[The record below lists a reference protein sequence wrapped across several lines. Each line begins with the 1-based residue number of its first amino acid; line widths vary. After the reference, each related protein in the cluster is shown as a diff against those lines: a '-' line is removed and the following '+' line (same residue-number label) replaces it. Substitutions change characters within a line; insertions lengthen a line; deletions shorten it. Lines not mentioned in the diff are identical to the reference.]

1 MRTLGKEEIELVSG
15 GAEFHVGSDYIGV
28 EFEDGEVAAVY
39 NWAVDAMTDFFEW
52 WDPAGYYN
60 RS

>member
-1 MRTLGKEEIELVSG
+1 MRTLGMQEVAMVSG
-15 GAEFHVGSDYIGV
+15 GAEFHIGSDGWSV
-28 EFEDGEVAAVY
+28 DFNDGEVGDVY
-39 NWAVDAMTDFFEW
+39 NWAVDQMTDFFEW

>member
-1 MRTLGKEEIELVSG
+1 MRTLGIQEIGMVSG
-15 GAEFHVGSDYIGV
+15 GAEFHIGTDDIWV
-28 EFEDGEVAAVY
+28 EFESPEVSEVY
-39 NWAVDAMTDFFEW
+39 NWAVDQMADFFEW

>member
-1 MRTLGKEEIELVSG
+1 MRTLGMQEIGMVSG
-15 GAEFHVGSDYIGV
+15 GAEFHIGSDGWGV
-28 EFEDGEVAAVY
+28 DFNDGEVADVY
-39 NWAVDAMTDFFEW
+39 NWAVDQMTDFFEW